1 MDANLIVMLTHHDRT
16 IPDALE
22 VFHTASDLPV
32 DCWGFKDVGL
42 PEEQMVE
49 LAAALQHAN
58 KKVFLEVVS
67 YSEPECMK
75 GARLAVALKCDYLM
89 GTLFYPRVWDYL
101 KDTDLTYLPF
111 LGKVS
116 GSPSILAGTD
126 REMIDEALRYM
137 ALGVEGFD
145 ILAFRHDTHPEMI
158 ARSCVRDIPGIVV
171 IAGSVASKERIG
183 FIESIGA
190 WGFTMGSALFDNAF
204 VDDGGFRAN
213 LDAVTMAMGEIS

>member
-1 MDANLIVMLTHHDRT
+1 MNAKLIVMLTHHDRT
-16 IPDALE
+16 IPNALE

-42 PEEQMVE
+42 PKDQMTD
-49 LAAALQHAN
+49 LAAALREAH

-67 YSEPECMK
+67 YSERECME
-75 GARLAVALKCDYLM
+75 GANLAVALKCDYLM

-111 LGKVS
+111 LGRVS
-116 GSPSILAGTD
+116 GSPSILEGTD
-126 REMIDEALRYM
+126 QEMIDEALKYM

-145 ILAFRHDTHPEMI
+145 ILAFRHSSDPEQL
-158 ARSCVRDIPGIVV
+158 ARSCVRNIPGIVV
-171 IAGSVASKERIG
+171 IAGSVASKERIK

-190 WGFTMGSALFDNAF
+190 WGFTIGSALFNNAF
-204 VDDGGFRAN
+204 VDVGGFRAN
-213 LDAVTMAMGEIS
+213 LEAVTLAMNDM